1 MVFTKYMSFCLV
13 SPQSGL
19 RPVFLINI
27 YHMDTK
33 NTSSHHVFDHSQNNK
48 CRSLRF
54 IKQRNEVHSNTFH
67 WCVMSEADRFHIVW
81 VTSSLVTDPYNASKF
96 QQLTNM
102 HINIPPLTLVPS
114 LSSNCPLF
122 LSLLFPPPPF
132 PSVLRCRDPSA
143 RWCITK
149 DTCSVDVARQ
159 IDCVLVS
166 VRVFVYACIYSFIS
180 F

>member
-19 RPVFLINI
+19 RPIFLTFLIWI
-27 YHMDTK
+27 PK
-33 NTSSHHVFDHSQNNK
+33 IHHLDVFDHPQNNK
-48 CRSLRF
+48 YRNLRSQARKLGAF
-54 IKQRNEVHSNTFH
+54 KLKSFTGVSDCTKFGLPLV
-67 WCVMSEADRFHIVW
+67 C
-81 VTSSLVTDPYNASKF
+81 VTDPRNASKF
-96 QQLTNM
+96 QQLA
-102 HINIPPLTLVPS
+102 NIPRLTLVPS

-122 LSLLFPPPPF
+122 LSLFFHPPPF

-166 VRVFVYACIYSFIS
+166 VCVCMCAFIN

>member
-1 MVFTKYMSFCLV
+1 MVIYVPCSWDSAGGKGMVFTKYMSFCLV

-27 YHMDTK
+27 YRMDTK
-33 NTSSHHVFDHSQNNK
+33 NTASRCFWSSPKITSVGVRVLSSKEMRCIQTRSTGAACQSASQ
-48 CRSLRF
+48 
-54 IKQRNEVHSNTFH
+54 
-67 WCVMSEADRFHIVW
+67 
-81 VTSSLVTDPYNASKF
+81 F
-96 QQLTNM
+96 QQPANM
-102 HINIPPLTLVPS
+102 HMNIPPLTLVPS

-166 VRVFVYACIYSFIS
+166 VRVCVYACIYSFIN